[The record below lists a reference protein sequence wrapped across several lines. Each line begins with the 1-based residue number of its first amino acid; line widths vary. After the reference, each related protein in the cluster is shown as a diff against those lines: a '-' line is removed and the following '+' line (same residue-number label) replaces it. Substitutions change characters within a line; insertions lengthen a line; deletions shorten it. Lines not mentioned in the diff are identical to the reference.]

1 MGYVA
6 NYSAKKLRE
15 GKSYTIALI
24 IDDLRSYIFSTIA
37 DEIIVYA
44 AENCTAIIC
53 YDDNIA
59 LEAASCLDETGRSVP
74 EDISLT
80 GFGNIQKNMFFMPML
95 TTVDSV
101 DKKISISAV
110 DALIDKINGNNPQK
124 MILPVT
130 LIERKSVLRRW

>member
-1 MGYVA
+1 MV
-6 NYSAKKLRE
+6 
-15 GKSYTIALI
+15 LI
-24 IDDLRSYIFSTIA
+24 IH
-37 DEIIVYA
+37 
-44 AENCTAIIC
+44 C
-53 YDDNIA
+53 
-59 LEAASCLDETGRSVP
+59 
-74 EDISLT
+74 SL
-80 GFGNIQKNMFFMPML
+80 ML